1 MALRTPLH
9 ENHRKA
15 GARLVEFAGW
25 EMPVQYAGLLA
36 EHEAVR
42 TRVGLFDVSHMG
54 EVVFRG
60 PRALEALGRLFTNDL
75 ARTVD
80 GQAQYGC
87 LCRPDGGI
95 VDDVVVYRRAADDLL
110 VCVNASNREKDHQW
124 LAAGAAG
131 PGVEVTDESDGW
143 AQLALQGPL
152 SAQLLQRLTNANL
165 SALRTYRFAQGE
177 VAGAACLVART
188 GYTGE
193 DGFEVFCPPD
203 QAPRL
208 WDELLEAGQHEKL
221 APCGL
226 GARDSLR
233 LEMAYR
239 LYGADMD
246 DRTTPLEA
254 GLGWVV
260 KLDKGDFVG
269 RDALLRQRELGI
281 ARKLVGFVLTD
292 PGIARHGFP
301 ALQDGQRVGEVT
313 SGTRSPTLGI
323 SIGLAYLPP
332 SLAAEGSTFS
342 VEIRGRPA
350 AARIAKTPFYTRSR

>member
-1 MALRTPLH
+1 MALRTPLY
-9 ENHRKA
+9 ETHRKA
-15 GARLVEFAGW
+15 GARLVEFAGFD
-25 EMPVQYAGLLA
+25 MPVQYAGLLA

-60 PRALEALGRLFTNDL
+60 PGALASLNRLFTNDL
-75 ARTVD
+75 GRVVD

-87 LCRPDGGI
+87 LCREDGGI

-110 VCVNASNREKDHQW
+110 VCVNAANRRKDFEW
-124 LAAGAAG
+124 LAARAG
-131 PGVEVTDESDGW
+131 REVGVTDESDAW

-152 SAQLLQRLTNANL
+152 AAQLLQRLTNANL
-165 SALRTYRFAQGE
+165 SALRSYRFAKGE
-177 VAGAACLVART
+177 VAGVPCLVART

-193 DGFEVFCPPD
+193 DGMEIFSPSGEAV
-203 QAPRL
+203 RI
-208 WDELLEAGQHEKL
+208 WEEIMEAGRHEKV
-221 APCGL
+221 AACGL

-239 LYGADMD
+239 LYGVDMD

-269 RDALLRQRELGI
+269 REALVRQKEQGV
-281 ARKLVGFVLTD
+281 ARKLVGFVLTE
-292 PGIARHGFP
+292 PGIARHGYP
-301 ALQDGQRVGEVT
+301 ALQEGRPVGEVT
-313 SGTRSPTLGI
+313 SGTRSPTLAT

-332 SLAAEGSTFS
+332 ALAGEGSTFA
-342 VEIRGRPA
+342 VDIRGRPVS
-350 AARIAKTPFYTRSR
+350 ARVVKTPFYTRRR

>member
-1 MALRTPLH
+1 MALRTPLY
-9 ENHRKA
+9 ETHRKA

-25 EMPVQYAGLLA
+25 DMPVQYAGVLA

-60 PRALEALGRLFTNDL
+60 PRALEALNRLFTNDL
-75 ARTVD
+75 GRVVD

-87 LCRPDGGI
+87 LCRDDGGI

-110 VCVNASNREKDHQW
+110 VCVNAANRRKDFEW
-124 LAAGAAG
+124 LAGGTGSGAD
-131 PGVEVTDESDGW
+131 VKDESEAW

-152 SAQLLQRLTNANL
+152 AAQLLQRLTNANL
-165 SALRTYRFAQGE
+165 SALRSYRFAQGE
-177 VAGAACLVART
+177 VAGVPCLVART

-193 DGFEVFCPPD
+193 DGMEIFCPPGE
-203 QAPRL
+203 AVKI
-208 WDELLEAGQHEKL
+208 WDELMEAGRHEKIV
-221 APCGL
+221 PCGL

-246 DRTTPLEA
+246 DHTTPLEA

-269 RDALLRQRELGI
+269 RQALIRQKDQGI
-281 ARKLVGFVLTD
+281 GRKLVGFVLTE
-292 PGIARHGFP
+292 PGIARHGYP
-301 ALQDGQRVGEVT
+301 ALQGGNEVGAVT
-313 SGTRSPTLGI
+313 SGTKSPSLGT

-332 SLAAEGSTFS
+332 ALAAEGSSFA
-342 VEIRGRPA
+342 VEIRGRPV
-350 AARIAKTPFYTRSR
+350 AARAVKTPFYTRR

>member
-1 MALRTPLH
+1 MALRTPLYETH
-9 ENHRKA
+9 VKA

-25 EMPVQYAGLLA
+25 DLPVQYEGILA

-60 PRALEALGRLFTNDL
+60 AGALEALSRLFTNDL
-75 ARTVD
+75 TRIAD

-87 LCRPDGGI
+87 LCRDGGGI
-95 VDDVVVYRRAADDLL
+95 VDDVVVYRRGAEDLL
-110 VCVNASNREKDHQW
+110 VCVNAGNRRKDYEW
-124 LAAGAAG
+124 LARRASGA
-131 PGVEVTDESDGW
+131 VEVRDESDEW

-152 SAQLLQRLTNANL
+152 AAQLLQRLTNVNL
-165 SALRTYRFAQGE
+165 SALRSYRFAQGE
-177 VAGAACLVART
+177 VAGARCLVART

-193 DGFEVFCPPD
+193 DGFELFCPPAE
-203 QAPRL
+203 APRL
-208 WDELLEAGQHEKL
+208 WAELMDAGQHEKL

-239 LYGADMD
+239 LYGNDID
-246 DRTTPLEA
+246 DETTPLEA

-260 KLDKGDFVG
+260 KLDRDDFLG
-269 RDALLRQRELGI
+269 RDALVRQREQGI
-281 ARKLVGFVLTD
+281 ARKLVGFALTE
-292 PGIARHGFP
+292 PGIARHGYP
-301 ALQDGQRVGEVT
+301 VLQDGAKVGAVT
-313 SGTRSPTLGI
+313 SGTKSPSLGT

-332 SLAAEGSTFS
+332 ALAAEGSTFH
-342 VEIRGRPA
+342 VDIRGRPV
-350 AARIAKTPFYTRSR
+350 AARAVKTPFYTRPR

>member
-1 MALRTPLH
+1 MALRTPLY
-9 ENHRKA
+9 ETHRKA

-25 EMPVQYAGLLA
+25 DMPVQYAGLLA

-60 PRALEALGRLFTNDL
+60 PRALETLNRLFTNDL
-75 ARTVD
+75 GKVVD

-87 LCRPDGGI
+87 LCRQDGGI

-110 VCVNASNREKDHQW
+110 VCVNASNRQKDFEW
-124 LAAGAAG
+124 LAGGAGG
-131 PGVEVTDESDGW
+131 GVDVKDESDGW

-152 SAQLLQRLTNANL
+152 AAQLLQRLTNANL
-165 SALRTYRFAQGE
+165 SALRSYRFARGE
-177 VAGAACLVART
+177 VAGVPSLVART

-193 DGFEVFCPPD
+193 DGFEIFCPPGE
-203 QAPRL
+203 ATKI
-208 WDELLEAGQHEKL
+208 WDELMEAGRHEKL

-254 GLGWVV
+254 GLGWAV
-260 KLDKGDFVG
+260 KLDKGDFTG
-269 RDALLRQRELGI
+269 REALVRQREQGVG
-281 ARKLVGFVLTD
+281 RKLVGFALTE
-292 PGIARHGFP
+292 PGIARHGH
-301 ALQDGQRVGEVT
+301 AVLQGGNPVGQVT
-313 SGTRSPTLGI
+313 SGTRSPSLGT

-332 SLAAEGSTFS
+332 ALAAEGSTFA
-342 VEIRGRPA
+342 VEIRGRPT
-350 AARIAKTPFYTRSR
+350 AARAVKTPFYTRR